1 MKILKPSCCGPNS
14 LSMTEK
20 NTTVKLESSQKRWLA
35 IRTRSK
41 AEKVVLKQLQTKEIE
56 AYLPLLHLVR
66 RYTRKVRTVML
77 PLIPGYLFV
86 HVAKEQFVKTIE
98 TEHVLGFVKFANE
111 LATVSEAEI
120 ELLRRI
126 TGVQS
131 EVEIVPMEYE
141 VGEEVEIASGNLAG
155 MVGILVVVKQKNK
168 VLIEL
173 KSINLGLLLEVDIN
187 NLLKTK
193 YISAR

>member
-1 MKILKPSCCGPNS
+1 
-14 LSMTEK
+14 
-20 NTTVKLESSQKRWLA
+20 
-35 IRTRSK
+35 
-41 AEKVVLKQLQTKEIE
+41 
-56 AYLPLLHLVR
+56 
-66 RYTRKVRTVML
+66 
-77 PLIPGYLFV
+77 
-86 HVAKEQFVKTIE
+86 
-98 TEHVLGFVKFANE
+98 VLGFVKFANE